1 MNSDEMLVTN
11 SYQAFASVYDEL
23 MCDVPYDAWTERI
36 DRDIKKYG
44 ISKTKTERTRDL
56 ESEEARLESERRLG
70 MDLGCGTG
78 IVTRKLHDMGYD
90 IFGID
95 YSPEMLSRAMESDED
110 RGIMYLNQDM
120 RELDL
125 YSTIGTAVSI
135 CDSINYLLEDEDVI
149 TTFKLV
155 NNYLDPSGLFIFDFN
170 TIHKYRDVIGDSTI
184 AESGEDASFIWS
196 NYYDE
201 ESNINEY
208 EVNFFV
214 PVSTEQGNPENLYKK
229 FEEYHYQ
236 RGFTLDEMKE
246 FLKEAGLIF
255 VDAFDSESFG
265 EVTEDSERIFVVAKE
280 NGK

>member
-1 MNSDEMLVTN
+1 MDTYSEF
-11 SYQAFASVYDEL
+11 SKWYDEF
-23 MCDVPYDAWTERI
+23 MEDVPYDDWFEFV
-36 DRDIKKYG
+36 KKTLYDNQITNG
-44 ISKTKTERTRDL
+44 IVCE
-56 ESEEARLESERRLG
+56 LG
-70 MDLGCGTG
+70 AGTG
-78 IVTRKLHDMGYD
+78 NFTMRLAEIGFDM
-90 IFGID
+90 IGID
-95 YSPEMLSRAMESDED
+95 NSNEMLNVALNKKDRHEPSANNPFDKVSD
-110 RGIMYLNQDM
+110 ILYLCQDM
-120 RELDL
+120 REFEL
-125 YSTIGTAVSI
+125 YGTVAAIVSI
-135 CDSINYLLEDEDVI
+135 CDSINYLLEDEEVI

-214 PVSTEQGNPENLYKK
+214 PVSTDQGNSENLYKK

-255 VDAFDSESFG
+255 IDAFDSESFG
-265 EVTEDSERIFVVAKE
+265 EVKEDSERIFVVAKE